1 MSTHK
6 PRDSD
11 KASFRWPVLVF
22 LIGLVLLVCP
32 AIQQVVE
39 VNLEAEEYEELREM
53 SQPLIQEEAIHES
66 AETILPTE
74 FLTEETPMP
83 VVATDALTQGTDQ
96 QTITGIPMLQ
106 TSGMTPKP
114 ESSPTVTVL
123 TKHPTVDL
131 EACKA
136 QNSDFIAWLKIPG
149 TPVDYPVVQSDRT
162 DYYLHHLFSGKKSKL
177 GCLLSLS
184 SADYKKPGANI
195 AIYGH
200 HLNTSN
206 AMFSSLI
213 DYKQKGYYEQHP
225 IIHLD
230 SLYHSAR
237 YAIFA
242 VCNIKV
248 SDWDAATAEF
258 PSKKAFLEFT
268 GRAREQ
274 SLYDTGIIPD
284 EDDRILTLITCDR
297 SYGGVSGRL
306 IVMAVEM
313 K

>member
-11 KASFRWPVLVF
+11 KASFRWTVLVF
-22 LIGLVLLVCP
+22 LIGLALLVCP
-32 AIQQVVE
+32 AVQQVVE
-39 VNLEAEEYEELREM
+39 VNLEAEEYEALREM
-53 SQPLIQEEAIHES
+53 TQPAVQEEAMSES
-66 AETILPTE
+66 AETVLPIE
-74 FLTEETPMP
+74 SLTEETPMP
-83 VVATDALTQGTDQ
+83 VAATDVPAKATDQ
-96 QTITGIPMLQ
+96 PITTGTPMLQ
-106 TSGMTPKP
+106 TPGMTPNP
-114 ESSPTVTVL
+114 EVSPAATVL
-123 TKHPTVDL
+123 TKQPAANLD
-131 EACKA
+131 ACKA
-136 QNSDFIAWLKIPG
+136 QNADFIAWLKIPG

-177 GCLLSLS
+177 GCLFSLS
-184 SADYKKPGANI
+184 SADYKTPGANI

-200 HLNTSN
+200 HLSTSN

-237 YAIFA
+237 YDIFA

-258 PSKKAFLEFT
+258 PNKKAFLEFT
-268 GRAREQ
+268 NRAREQ
-274 SLYDTGIIPD
+274 SLYDTGIVPD
-284 EDDRILTLITCDR
+284 EDDCILTLITCDR